1 MNKIP
6 KFFNDLPI
14 GQKLMLMSFV
24 IIAPFVIVLALFIF
38 QINRLTTSYDSIV
51 KNITGA
57 NEYNIVFKE
66 EVDSVMY
73 QMVARSLD
81 KEEVEEELSMRNPD
95 ALISEAES
103 SFRAMSANT
112 ESREA
117 GNRINSILNLLS
129 TLRKRAG
136 EINDTVKISGHYDE
150 NMMRLDTDIR
160 IITELI
166 QERISEYIYY
176 ESESMEKTRREI
188 DEQRKIL
195 INVSILTIFL
205 IAFATIVLSLL
216 ISSSITKPIDEL
228 CHVTDEV
235 AHGNFGIR
243 SDIRSG
249 GELVQLGN
257 SLNEMSE
264 QLGTLVDNIR
274 KEQINSRNLEL
285 RLLQAQINPH
295 FLYNTLDNIVWLAQD
310 DQKEQVAS
318 IVTSLST
325 FFRTT
330 LSGGRDSVRIRD
342 EISHIKAYLEIQQF
356 RYSDIMDYR
365 IDAPEEFSNYS
376 IIKMTLQPV
385 VENALYHGLKNKRGG
400 GLIEISIR
408 ERTLEIPKNPDIF
421 KGVGDE
427 VKGELMANGT
437 EDSLQEELLSNG
449 PLSVG
454 QDPESEILRQL
465 VLTVKDDG
473 IGMSEEE
480 LFRLTRIAELKEKP
494 TIEGSGF
501 GIANVAE
508 RLRLNY
514 GEDCGIRFTSRMGE
528 GTTVEIVIP
537 EIPYV

>member
-6 KFFNDLPI
+6 KFFIDLPS

-188 DEQRKIL
+188 DEQRKFL
-195 INVSILTIFL
+195 IDISILTVFL
-205 IAFATIVLSLL
+205 IAFAT
-216 ISSSITKPIDEL
+216 
-228 CHVTDEV
+228 
-235 AHGNFGIR
+235 
-243 SDIRSG
+243 
-249 GELVQLGN
+249 
-257 SLNEMSE
+257 
-264 QLGTLVDNIR
+264 
-274 KEQINSRNLEL
+274 
-285 RLLQAQINPH
+285 
-295 FLYNTLDNIVWLAQD
+295 
-310 DQKEQVAS
+310 
-318 IVTSLST
+318 
-325 FFRTT
+325 
-330 LSGGRDSVRIRD
+330 
-342 EISHIKAYLEIQQF
+342 
-356 RYSDIMDYR
+356 
-365 IDAPEEFSNYS
+365 
-376 IIKMTLQPV
+376 
-385 VENALYHGLKNKRGG
+385 
-400 GLIEISIR
+400 
-408 ERTLEIPKNPDIF
+408 
-421 KGVGDE
+421 
-427 VKGELMANGT
+427 
-437 EDSLQEELLSNG
+437 
-449 PLSVG
+449 
-454 QDPESEILRQL
+454 
-465 VLTVKDDG
+465 
-473 IGMSEEE
+473 
-480 LFRLTRIAELKEKP
+480 
-494 TIEGSGF
+494 
-501 GIANVAE
+501 
-508 RLRLNY
+508 
-514 GEDCGIRFTSRMGE
+514 
-528 GTTVEIVIP
+528 
-537 EIPYV
+537 

>member
-188 DEQRKIL
+188 DEQRKFL
-195 INVSILTIFL
+195 IDVSILTVFL
-205 IAFATIVLSLL
+205 IAFATIGLSIL

-257 SLNEMSE
+257 SLNEMTE

-295 FLYNTLDNIVWLAQD
+295 FLYNTLDNIVWLAQ
-310 DQKEQVAS
+310 QVAS

-365 IDAPEEFSNYS
+365 IDAPKEYDSCS
-376 IIKMTLQPV
+376 IIKMTLQPI

-400 GLIEISIR
+400 GLIEISIG
-408 ERTLEIPKNPDIF
+408 ERMLEIPKNPDIF
-421 KGVGDE
+421 KGVGNE
-427 VKGELMANGT
+427 AKGDLTEEENEEGREGT
-437 EDSLQEELLSNG
+437 ETI
-449 PLSVG
+449 P
-454 QDPESEILRQL
+454 QL
-465 VLTVKDDG
+465 VLTVSDDG
-473 IGMSEEE
+473 IGMSQEE
-480 LFRLTRIAELKEKP
+480 LLRLQRIADLKEKP
-494 TIEGSGF
+494 TIDNSGF

-514 GEDCGIRFTSRMGE
+514 GENCGIRFFSEE
-528 GTTVEIVIP
+528 GRGTRVEIVIP
-537 EIPYV
+537 EILYE

>member
-1 MNKIP
+1 MNK
-6 KFFNDLPI
+6 KHTLFNDLPI
-14 GQKLMLMSFV
+14 GQKLMLLSVV
-24 IIAPFVIVLALFIF
+24 IIAPFVIVLTLFIF
-38 QINRLTTSYDSIV
+38 QINRLTSSYDSV
-51 KNITGA
+51 VRNITSA
-57 NEYNIVFKE
+57 NEYNIIFKE

-81 KEEVEEELSMRNPD
+81 KEEVEEELSMTNPD
-95 ALISEAES
+95 RLILRAEE
-103 SFRAMSANT
+103 SFRSMQKDT
-112 ESREA
+112 DSREA
-117 GNRINSILNLLS
+117 QNRINSILNLLS
-129 TLRKRAG
+129 TLRKRAD

-188 DEQRKIL
+188 DEQRKVL
-195 INVSILTIFL
+195 IDISILTVFL
-205 IAFATIVLSLL
+205 IAAATIFLSVL

-235 AHGNFGIR
+235 AHGNFEIR

-257 SLNEMSE
+257 SLNEMTE
-264 QLGTLVDNIR
+264 QLGTLVDNIK

-365 IDAPEEFSNYS
+365 IDAPEEFSNCS
-376 IIKMTLQPV
+376 IIKMTLQPI

-400 GLIEISIR
+400 GRIEISIR
-408 ERTLEIPKNPDIF
+408 ERTQEIPKNPDIF
-421 KGVGDE
+421 KGVGVE
-427 VKGELMANGT
+427 AKGELTGSRA
-437 EDSLQEELLSNG
+437 EDSLQGE
-449 PLSVG
+449 PLFEG

-480 LFRLTRIAELKEKP
+480 LSRLTRIAELKEKP
-494 TIEGSGF
+494 SIEGSGF

-514 GEDCGIRFTSRMGE
+514 GENCGISFESRAGE
-528 GTTVEIVIP
+528 GTTVEIIIP
-537 EIPYV
+537 QLLYV